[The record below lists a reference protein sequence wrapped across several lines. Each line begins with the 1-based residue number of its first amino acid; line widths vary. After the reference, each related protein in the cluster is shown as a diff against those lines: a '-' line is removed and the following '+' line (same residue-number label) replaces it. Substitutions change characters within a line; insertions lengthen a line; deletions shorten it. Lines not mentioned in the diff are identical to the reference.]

1 MSVAAVSAAS
11 MPSQAS
17 PRERSRQRAIRR
29 FQWSILVPL
38 ILLLAFVLMPVL
50 FLQLYFSFHQWTV
63 YLGSWSDAEYVGLDL
78 FREVLTDPRF
88 GWAVVRSL
96 AFATGSTIGCFVVG
110 FALAYLMRRPF
121 RGQALYYTIFILPM
135 LTVPVVVAY
144 TAEMLL
150 YQSGPIND
158 LISRFSGIDFKP
170 MWLTDPNIAL
180 PTVMLLEIW
189 NWAPFSFIILLA
201 GLARADRSRGDPGRV
216 QVAHLL
222 GGRASAPA
230 PRDLPC
236 SGAAL
241 PRSDGRVPQDL
252 GAVAGRA
259 RNRDRDASR
268 LHLPDDVAVFRDL
281 QGCGDVLSRHAA
293 DDRHRL
299 VRDQVAAAGKA
310 VARRHVCRAEG
321 GWLMRKSQ
329 RRRITAI
336 VRYALLTGWA
346 IIAAFPIFWMI
357 STSFKPDTQ
366 WFAWPPVYFPHP
378 PTLSNYL
385 NVWFGAEEYTAT
397 QYAISSQKPLISLLN
412 STIIAGTATFLS
424 VLFGAVMA
432 YGVSRY
438 RILSETRMFQLLMLR
453 MIPPIVIVAPL
464 SLYYSTLG
472 LLDSMT
478 GLILIYF
485 LTTLPYAVWM
495 TKSFIDEVP
504 REVEQAA
511 EILGAS
517 RWRTIFEIVL
527 PLIRSGLVATF
538 LFILILTWSEYL
550 LALIITKTQ
559 VTTLP
564 IELSKYQGT
573 TEGRVYGRQAAL
585 AVGITI
591 PLMIVGLI
599 IRKHLARGF
608 SFGMVRR

>member
-1 MSVAAVSAAS
+1 MTSKTRRRRIAAILRYAA
-11 MPSQAS
+11 
-17 PRERSRQRAIRR
+17 
-29 FQWSILVPL
+29 
-38 ILLLAFVLMPVL
+38 
-50 FLQLYFSFHQWTV
+50 
-63 YLGSWSDAEYVGLDL
+63 
-78 FREVLTDPRF
+78 LTA
-88 GWAVVRSL
+88 WAVV
-96 AFATGSTIGCFVVG
+96 AF
-110 FALAYLMRRPF
+110 
-121 RGQALYYTIFILPM
+121 
-135 LTVPVVVAY
+135 
-144 TAEMLL
+144 
-150 YQSGPIND
+150 
-158 LISRFSGIDFKP
+158 
-170 MWLTDPNIAL
+170 
-180 PTVMLLEIW
+180 
-189 NWAPFSFIILLA
+189 
-201 GLARADRSRGDPGRV
+201 
-216 QVAHLL
+216 
-222 GGRASAPA
+222 
-230 PRDLPC
+230 
-236 SGAAL
+236 
-241 PRSDGRVPQDL
+241 
-252 GAVAGRA
+252 
-259 RNRDRDASR
+259 
-268 LHLPDDVAVFRDL
+268 
-281 QGCGDVLSRHAA
+281 
-293 DDRHRL
+293 
-299 VRDQVAAAGKA
+299 
-310 VARRHVCRAEG
+310 
-321 GWLMRKSQ
+321 
-329 RRRITAI
+329 
-336 VRYALLTGWA
+336 
-346 IIAAFPIFWMI
+346 FPIFWMI

-366 WFAWPPVYFPHP
+366 WFAWPPFYFPHP

-385 NVWFGAEEYTAT
+385 NVWFGAEEYAAT
-397 QYAISSQKPLISLLN
+397 QYAISSQKPLISLMN
-412 STIIAGTATFLS
+412 STIIAGTSTLLS
-424 VLFGAVMA
+424 VLFGSVLA

-464 SLYYSTLG
+464 SLYYSALG

-504 REVEQAA
+504 REIEQAA

-564 IELSKYQGT
+564 IELSKYQGS